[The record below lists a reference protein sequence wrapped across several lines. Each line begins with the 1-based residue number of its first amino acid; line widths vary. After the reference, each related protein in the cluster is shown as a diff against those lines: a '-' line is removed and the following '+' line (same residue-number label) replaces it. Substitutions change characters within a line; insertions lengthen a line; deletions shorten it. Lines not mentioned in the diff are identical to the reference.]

1 MLSHKMD
8 KESRELAD
16 SANDTVDELRRA
28 GRQTAGSAREAAMP
42 VLDEVRSLLSQL
54 QSTVSTLSRDGSSE
68 AMHASRRLQERARER
83 ARMLKDRAR
92 DMTMEG
98 AVRARSR
105 VNHAVEDVE
114 HRVVESPMKAVMI
127 AAAVGAIAAMLLIGG
142 TASAVR
148 RNDQE

>member
-1 MLSHKMD
+1 MLSRKMD
-8 KESRELAD
+8 KEAHELAD

-28 GRQTAGSAREAAMP
+28 GRHTAGSAREAAMP

-54 QSTVSTLSRDGSSE
+54 QTTVSTLSRDGSSE
-68 AMHASRRLQERARER
+68 AAHASRRLQER

-98 AVRARSR
+98 AVRARTR

-127 AAAVGAIAAMLLIGG
+127 AAAVGALAAMLLIGG
-142 TASAVR
+142 TATAVR
-148 RNDQE
+148 RNGQE

>member
-1 MLSHKMD
+1 MLRWSEEGED
-8 KESRELAD
+8 AAD
-16 SANDTVDELRRA
+16 Y
-28 GRQTAGSAREAAMP
+28 P

-68 AMHASRRLQERARER
+68 AVHASRRLQERARER

-98 AVRARSR
+98 AVRARSK
-105 VNHAVEDVE
+105 VHHAVEDVE